1 VKAGPWVWSLIS
13 RSDAHGSDV
22 VHVEQHIS
30 RFSENSSI
38 YFSTYRNR
46 TRQSDHVKCAAS
58 ILSDVVFSAPL
69 LNVVHLLLLSKSV
82 NMHHVIRLHMVCGGK
97 NTETI
102 KGDFR
107 VILIQIREA
116 AALMQSCSVCYA
128 SVLNPTFLTP
138 SGRQIEYMLRKLRGE
153 KKVGRK
159 MIRSTSA

>member
-1 VKAGPWVWSLIS
+1 MKAGPWVWSLIS

-46 TRQSDHVKCAAS
+46 TRQSNHVKCAAS
-58 ILSDVVFSAPL
+58 ILSDVIFSAPL
-69 LNVVHLLLLSKSV
+69 LNVVHLLLLYKSV

-102 KGDFR
+102 R
-107 VILIQIREA
+107 A
-116 AALMQSCSVCYA
+116 
-128 SVLNPTFLTP
+128 
-138 SGRQIEYMLRKLRGE
+138 
-153 KKVGRK
+153 
-159 MIRSTSA
+159 TSA

>member
-1 VKAGPWVWSLIS
+1 MCCVYFIGRGIFSAASQCGTPSFTVKKCQHAS
-13 RSDAHGSDV
+13 RNTVTYGL
-22 VHVEQHIS
+22 
-30 RFSENSSI
+30 RRKK
-38 YFSTYRNR
+38 YRN
-46 TRQSDHVKCAAS
+46 D
-58 ILSDVVFSAPL
+58 
-69 LNVVHLLLLSKSV
+69 
-82 NMHHVIRLHMVCGGK
+82 
-97 NTETI
+97 